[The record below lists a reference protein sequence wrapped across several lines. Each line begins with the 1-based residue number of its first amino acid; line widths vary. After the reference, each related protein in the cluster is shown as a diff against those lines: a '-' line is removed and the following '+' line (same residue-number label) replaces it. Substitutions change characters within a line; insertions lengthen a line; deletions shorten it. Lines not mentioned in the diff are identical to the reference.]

1 MTRLP
6 QPGADANTW
15 GDILNQFLEQSH
27 NDDGTLK
34 TSSVSASGA
43 ELTTN
48 KGKPNGY
55 ASLDATGKVL
65 SSQLPAANN
74 AVTSVAGKT
83 GDVTLA
89 KADVGLANVD
99 NTSDVNKP
107 VSTAT
112 QTAINAK
119 YTKPAGGIP
128 ESDLATALQTK
139 IDATGVQN
147 LDDLGDVSTVGATD
161 GQVLLYTAGV
171 WGPAT
176 NTAGGTGTIPDATTS
191 AKGIIQLAGDLGG
204 TAGAPIVLGLSSKY
218 TLPAGGIPESDLSS
232 TVQAKLD
239 ASGTGAV
246 SSVAGRTGDVVLT
259 KADVGLANVDNTS
272 DVNKPMSTATKTYV
286 DTAVASVSGG
296 QKAVSKTANYTAVA
310 GDFVI
315 GNAATAGFTVTLPAP
330 QNGALIS
337 VKKVDSSVN
346 GILVMCSS
354 AQIDD
359 QTSIVVNSQWQS
371 QDFFSDG
378 TKWYRI

>member
-43 ELTTN
+43 EMAAN
-48 KGKPNGY
+48 KGKANGY

-65 SSQLPAANN
+65 SSQLPAVNN

-89 KADVGLANVD
+89 KADVGLSNVD
-99 NTSDVNKP
+99 NTSDANKP
-107 VSTAT
+107 ISTAT

-128 ESDLATALQTK
+128 ET
-139 IDATGVQN
+139 
-147 LDDLGDVSTVGATD
+147 
-161 GQVLLYTAGV
+161 
-171 WGPAT
+171 
-176 NTAGGTGTIPDATTS
+176 
-191 AKGIIQLAGDLGG
+191 
-204 TAGAPIVLGLSSKY
+204 
-218 TLPAGGIPESDLSS
+218 DLSS
-232 TVQAKLD
+232 AVQAKLD

-246 SSVAGRTGDVVLT
+246 SSVAGKTGDVILV

-296 QKAVSKTANYTAVA
+296 QKAVAKSADYTAAV

-330 QNGALIS
+330 QNGALVS

-346 GILVMCSS
+346 GILVMRSGV
-354 AQIDD
+354 QIDD